1 MQTKTVF
8 IEISSSTSQSIC
20 NNVMEVLIKEIV
32 LLFDNDLHVRQV
44 KIVDSE
50 ERAKVVY
57 PSKHDLNYN
66 KEDNVQV
73 IRN

>member
-1 MQTKTVF
+1 
-8 IEISSSTSQSIC
+8 
-20 NNVMEVLIKEIV
+20 MEVLIKEIV